1 VDDGGAGCFHWL
13 HSPGVHSTAKA
24 RALATTAASASIT
37 GTAYTLSPG
46 PLGLRPTVARLESAA
61 CTIIGSVTAS
71 SPPKSARQAVDAS
84 RKRRRLFSPP
94 RVLALSIAGLILLG
108 ALLLWLPISMA
119 PGRST
124 SFLNALF
131 TATSAVCVTGLI
143 VYDTPNDFSSFGHVV
158 IMLLVQFGGLGYM
171 TISTVLASAL
181 GRSVSLQE
189 RLTLQEGLNVQG
201 LDGLLRFALTVLKL
215 TLFFELT
222 GALILA
228 LRWSGELGV
237 MKALWYGLFHSVSAF
252 NNAGFALW
260 SDNLTRWRG
269 DFTVNMVITVLI
281 IAGGL
286 GFFVMAELFQRRR
299 RARLSVHTRLVL
311 VATSVLL
318 VVGTVGIYAL
328 EAGNPRTLG
337 GLPWQEQW
345 LAAWFQSVTPR
356 TAGFNTIDYGQ
367 MTAPALFLTMAL
379 MFIGASPGSTGGGV
393 KTTTFSITVA
403 ALWATVRGDSEP
415 HLFGRRLT
423 AELVSRAFF
432 VSLIAF
438 LALNAVA
445 GMVLL
450 TEQRDLMRT
459 LFETTSAFGTVGLS
473 MSENGAPV
481 SLSAFFTPAGRV
493 LMIGMMFIGRLGPLT
508 LAFAVARRASIE
520 PKLRYPEG
528 KVLIG

>member
-1 VDDGGAGCFHWL
+1 
-13 HSPGVHSTAKA
+13 
-24 RALATTAASASIT
+24 
-37 GTAYTLSPG
+37 
-46 PLGLRPTVARLESAA
+46 
-61 CTIIGSVTAS
+61 VTDAPS
-71 SPPKSARQAVDAS
+71 KPVPSRSEAS

-94 RVLALSIAGLILLG
+94 RVLALSIAGLILTG
-108 ALLLWLPISMA
+108 AILLWLPLSAA

-124 SFLNALF
+124 SFLDALF

-143 VYDTPNDFSSFGHVV
+143 VQDTPNHFSLFGQIV
-158 IMLLVQFGGLGYM
+158 ILLLIQSGGLGYM
-171 TISTVLASAL
+171 TISTVLAAAL

-215 TLFFELT
+215 TLLFELG

-228 LRWSGELGV
+228 LRWWGELGPAR
-237 MKALWYGLFHSVSAF
+237 ALWYGLFHSVSAF

-260 SDNLTRWRG
+260 SDSLMRWRG
-269 DFTVNMVITVLI
+269 DVTVNMVVTLLI

-286 GFFVMAELFQRRR
+286 GFFVMSELFQRRR
-299 RARLSVHTRLVL
+299 QARLSVHTRLVI
-311 VATSVLL
+311 VATGLL
-318 VVGTVGIYAL
+318 LFVGTVGIYTM

-337 GLPWQEQW
+337 GLPWHEQW

-415 HLFGRRLT
+415 HIFGRRLT

-481 SLSAFFTPAGRV
+481 SLSAFFTPIGKT
-493 LMIGMMFIGRLGPLT
+493 LMMVMMFIGRLGPLT

>member
-1 VDDGGAGCFHWL
+1 
-13 HSPGVHSTAKA
+13 
-24 RALATTAASASIT
+24 
-37 GTAYTLSPG
+37 
-46 PLGLRPTVARLESAA
+46 VAVE
-61 CTIIGSVTAS
+61 
-71 SPPKSARQAVDAS
+71 AS

-94 RVLALSIAGLILLG
+94 RVLALTIVGLILAG
-108 ALLLWLPISMA
+108 ALLLWLPFSAA

-124 SFLNALF
+124 SFLDAIF

-143 VYDTPNDFSSFGHVV
+143 VHDTPVHFSWFGQA
-158 IMLLVQFGGLGYM
+158 IILLLIQAGGLGYM
-171 TISTVLASAL
+171 TISTVLAAAL

-215 TLFFELT
+215 TLLFELG
-222 GALILA
+222 GAAILTA
-228 LRWSGELGV
+228 RWWGELGPGR
-237 MKALWYGLFHSVSAF
+237 ALWHGLFHSVSAF

-260 SDNLTRWRG
+260 SDSLMQWRG
-269 DFTVNMVITVLI
+269 DVTVNMVVTLLI

-286 GFFVMAELFQRRR
+286 GFFVMAELFQRQRK
-299 RARLSVHTRLVL
+299 ARLSVHTRLVL
-311 VATSVLL
+311 VSTSVLL
-318 VVGTVGIYAL
+318 VVGTIGIYML
-328 EAGNPRTLG
+328 EAGNPGTLA
-337 GLPWQEQW
+337 GLPWHERW

-415 HLFGRRLT
+415 HIFGRRLN
-423 AELVSRAFF
+423 AELVARAFF

-445 GMVLL
+445 GVVLL

-473 MSENGAPV
+473 MTENGAPV
-481 SLSAFFTPAGRV
+481 SLSAFFTPPGKMLIV
-493 LMIGMMFIGRLGPLT
+493 FMMFLGRLGPLT
-508 LAFAVARRASIE
+508 LAFAVARRASME